1 MTTAETLTIKDIDA
15 RFNTEQ
21 IIAEVLQAQF
31 PLVDHPGFRWKT
43 RLSGYK
49 DFTFG
54 CRSGPIITLTALAH
68 ELAHAIEFGAAS
80 FGYRAQYG
88 SFHFNAPTIWVID
101 RYCTEPTTSQMSERE
116 ARVFGIEARLL
127 ELFLK
132 TPMNWDAYLQY
143 CFEVRHFMPDC
154 WFYDKR
160 QSEFGELIHQ
170 SYLQNSQQ
178 HCLKELKRWFEKT
191 HLLLSLQR
199 LREQR
204 ERSEHQDSFA
214 QLQEFPIQIA
224 LA

>member
-1 MTTAETLTIKDIDA
+1 
-15 RFNTEQ
+15 
-21 IIAEVLQAQF
+21 
-31 PLVDHPGFRWKT
+31 
-43 RLSGYK
+43 
-49 DFTFG
+49 
-54 CRSGPIITLTALAH
+54 
-68 ELAHAIEFGAAS
+68 
-80 FGYRAQYG
+80 
-88 SFHFNAPTIWVID
+88 
-101 RYCTEPTTSQMSERE
+101 MSERE

-204 ERSEHQDSFA
+204 ERSEHQESFA
-214 QLQEFPIQIA
+214 QLQESPIQIA